1 VTDETQTPPS
11 APPVSIERL
20 RERTDLAVARVSR
33 VVFGQDRPVRL
44 MLTCLLAGGH
54 ALLEGVPGTAKT
66 LLARSLSRTIDARFK
81 RIQFTPD
88 LMPSDIIGTHIF
100 DPRSQDFTM
109 REGPVFTDVLLADEI
124 NRTPPKTQAALLEA
138 MEERSVTVDGT
149 RMEISP
155 VFTVFATQ
163 NPLEF
168 EGTYPLPEAQLDR
181 FMMKI
186 RVPYPDAKAEEEVL
200 RRYSTG
206 SSAHKAAEE
215 IIEPVFGPEELRAL
229 LRVVGEVYVD
239 DAIYSYVQRV
249 MAASRESELLVL
261 GIGTRAG
268 LHLLLACRVWAALA
282 GRDFVTPDDVKD
294 LATEVV
300 AHRLLL
306 QADAQVDGLRA
317 QDVLGDILKRVE
329 VPR

>member
-1 VTDETQTPPS
+1 MTDASPPS
-11 APPVSIERL
+11 EAAPSLDRL

-33 VVFGQDRPVRL
+33 VVFGQDRPIRL
-44 MLTCLLAGGH
+44 MLTCLLARGH

-66 LLARSLSRTIDARFK
+66 LLARSLARTIDSRFK

-88 LMPSDIIGTHIF
+88 LMPSDIIGTHVF
-100 DPRSQDFTM
+100 DPRTQDFVM

-138 MEERSVTVDGT
+138 MEERSVTIDGSP
-149 RMEISP
+149 REISP
-155 VFTVFATQ
+155 AFTVFATQ

-206 SSAHKAAEE
+206 ASAHDAATEK
-215 IIEPVFGPEELRAL
+215 IEPVFSPAELTGL
-229 LRVVGEVYVD
+229 LEVIGQVYVD
-239 DAIYSYVQRV
+239 DAIFGYVQRV

-294 LATEVV
+294 LAGPVV

-306 QADAQVDGLRA
+306 QADAQVDGMRA
-317 QDVLGDILKRVE
+317 LDVLEDILKRVE